1 MSAYHEA
8 LLQCAYRYRD
18 MQLNTIGR
26 PDAELLA
33 FTVEFGVRCREH
45 DFPIPKLCRW
55 LGFIQAGVIRLGLT
69 TVTAE
74 RDWTRPLFRPLD
86 FPEPN
91 APEDA

>member
-33 FTVEFGVRCREH
+33 FTVEFGVR
-45 DFPIPKLCRW
+45 
-55 LGFIQAGVIRLGLT
+55 
-69 TVTAE
+69 
-74 RDWTRPLFRPLD
+74 
-86 FPEPN
+86 
-91 APEDA
+91 